1 MSLIEHPLTDYNSVE
16 ILKIFKFLKNQ
27 KNKNNYI
34 SKLCLNPDIWKNI
47 TDYLIWKKPNIGD
60 FCDAQDKYNKWFA
73 GRIVGCDGE
82 FKYLIQFN
90 SWSRI
95 HNEWIDIRSR
105 HIMPLYSMTKNWRN
119 SLEIGSKVEFLKNY
133 KEPQK
138 IFGRRPWFVGIVLK
152 IFFKNDKK
160 YIILITKKN
169 RHKIWS
175 NTSECEITI
184 TEPIPLHRHDVLS
197 KIGTHAKSLNV
208 TNDLKYITY
217 WLSIHN
223 IEVTKN
229 GVYKNN
235 TLLPNDFVFTEKS
248 LTS

>member
-1 MSLIEHPLTDYNSVE
+1 
-16 ILKIFKFLKNQ
+16 
-27 KNKNNYI
+27 
-34 SKLCLNPDIWKNI
+34 
-47 TDYLIWKKPNIGD
+47 
-60 FCDAQDKYNKWFA
+60 
-73 GRIVGCDGE
+73 
-82 FKYLIQFN
+82 
-90 SWSRI
+90 
-95 HNEWIDIRSR
+95 
-105 HIMPLYSMTKNWRN
+105 MPLYSITKNWKKYI
-119 SLEIGSKVEFLKNY
+119 EIGSKVEFLRNY

-152 IFFKNDKK
+152 IFFKDDKK

-175 NTSECEITI
+175 KTSECEITI

-235 TLLPNDFVFTEKS
+235 TLIPKDFIFTEES
-248 LTS
+248 LIGY